1 MDKQIIDALLG
12 AMIQSREGVSDLL
25 FTVGLPPFV
34 EAYGFLEEFP
44 VETPG
49 SVFGPEEIDQLAD
62 YIINGDERLVRDL
75 ATWGLW
81 DCSYSLKDVAR
92 FRVNIFKQNG
102 KQAIV
107 MRKLQ
112 SEVPT
117 LDALGLPP
125 IIREINRYSKPSKPI
140 LLAKKRRLS
149 SVRTNTKCP
158 KTSTF

>member
-25 FTVGLPPFV
+25 FTVGKPPFV

-49 SVFGPEEIDQLAD
+49 SVFGPKEIGQLAD
-62 YIINGDERLVRDL
+62 HIINGDERLVRDL
-75 ATWGLW
+75 ATWGLC
-81 DCSYSLKDVAR
+81 DCSYSLKV
-92 FRVNIFKQNG
+92 
-102 KQAIV
+102 V